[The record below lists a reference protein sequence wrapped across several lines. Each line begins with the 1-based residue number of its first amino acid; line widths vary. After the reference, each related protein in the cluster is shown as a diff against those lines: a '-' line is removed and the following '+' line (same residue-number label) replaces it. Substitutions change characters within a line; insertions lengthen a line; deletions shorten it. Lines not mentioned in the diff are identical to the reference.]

1 MLLPVA
7 LSLVLLTSP
16 PSAQDTWKV
25 GSLIPHIHLPEIS
38 TGEDIDLA
46 DFRGQKVLIA
56 EFASW

>member
-7 LSLVLLTSP
+7 LALTALTSP
-16 PSAQDTWKV
+16 LPVQDTWQV
-25 GSLIPHIHLPEIS
+25 GAVAPHIHLPEIS
-38 TGEDIDLA
+38 TGEAIDLA

>member
-7 LSLVLLTSP
+7 LSLALLTSMS
-16 PSAQDTWKV
+16 SAQDTWKV
-25 GSLIPHIHLPEIS
+25 GSVVPHIHLPEIA
-38 TGEDIDLA
+38 TGEAIDLA